1 MQADFNGF
9 TLNDYFFIQSKLFQ
23 GRNLAVSAFDV
34 PNGVFHK
41 IKIESEFLFIFG
53 ACHVTFEEENLVL
66 KIGGYRARK
75 LFAFDN
81 NPALN
86 TTTILQFSKPLLEFS
101 VYSDLQVI
109 CFIK

>member
-53 ACHVTFEEENLVL
+53 ACHVTFEEENLVF
-66 KIGGYRARK
+66 KIGGYRGRK
-75 LFAFDN
+75 LFEFGYAHL
-81 NPALN
+81 ALN
-86 TTTILQFSKPLLEFS
+86 STTILQFSKPLLEFS
-101 VYSDLQVI
+101 VYSDLQVSR
-109 CFIK
+109 